1 MSRNAPSRYLQ
12 RALERTNTPSIMI
25 RYDDGHH
32 YLEIPQGLQLGDD
45 SGLDLPKFRHCL
57 AVFKP

>member
-1 MSRNAPSRYLQ
+1 MSRDALSCHLQ
-12 RALERTNTPSIMI
+12 RALERTNTPSVMI

-45 SGLDLPKFRHCL
+45 SGLDLPKF
-57 AVFKP
+57 